1 MTKVELYWKRLALL
15 TDDVR
20 EWYDLQP
27 HEQHMIV
34 QSLNLT
40 IQVLNNGVNWKK
52 EETNAA

>member
-1 MTKVELYWKRLALL
+1 MTQVELYWKRLALL
-15 TDDVR
+15 TGDAR

-27 HEQHMIV
+27 HEQGMIV